1 MELFEFSLYFLLF
14 SLGVS
19 IVTGIRV
26 AARRGLYNSL
36 VGVSIVIIALAT
48 ALTVIGEIYSI
59 AFSRDI
65 ALYLLA
71 LATMGALII
80 SKIIKGEGV

>member
-1 MELFEFSLYFLLF
+1 MYEFALYFLLF

-26 AARRGLYNSL
+26 AARQGLYNSL
-36 VGVSIVIIALAT
+36 VGLSIVIIALAT
-48 ALTVIGEIYSI
+48 ALTIIGKIYDI
-59 AFSRDI
+59 QFSKDI

-71 LATMGALII
+71 LATMGALLI
-80 SKIIKGEGV
+80 SKIIKGEGI

>member
-1 MELFEFSLYFLLF
+1 MYEYALYFLLF

-36 VGVSIVIIALAT
+36 VGVSIVIIAIAT
-48 ALTVIGEIYSI
+48 VLTVLGKIYAIEYSK
-59 AFSRDI
+59 DI
-65 ALYLLA
+65 ALYLLV
-71 LATMGALII
+71 LATMGALLI
-80 SKIIKGEGV
+80 SKIIKGEGI

>member
-1 MELFEFSLYFLLF
+1 MYEFALYFLLF

-26 AARRGLYNSL
+26 AARQGLYNSL

-48 ALTVIGEIYSI
+48 ALTVIGEIYNLQ
-59 AFSRDI
+59 FSRDI
-65 ALYLLA
+65 ALYLLG
-71 LATMGALII
+71 LATMGALLI
-80 SKIIKGEGV
+80 SKIIKGEGI

>member
-1 MELFEFSLYFLLF
+1 MELYEFALYFLLF

-26 AARRGLYNSL
+26 SARRGLYNSL

-48 ALTVIGEIYSI
+48 ALVVIGEIFPI
-59 AFSRDI
+59 QFSRDI

-71 LATMGALII
+71 LATMGALLI
-80 SKIIKGEGV
+80 SKIIKGEGI

>member
-1 MELFEFSLYFLLF
+1 MYEFALYFLLF

-26 AARRGLYNSL
+26 AARQGLYNSL
-36 VGVSIVIIALAT
+36 VGLSIVIIALAT
-48 ALTVIGEIYSI
+48 ALTLIGKIYDI
-59 AFSRDI
+59 QFSKDI

-71 LATMGALII
+71 LATMGALLI
-80 SKIIKGEGV
+80 SKIIKGEGI

>member
-1 MELFEFSLYFLLF
+1 MYEFALYFLLF

-26 AARRGLYNSL
+26 AARQGLYNSL

-48 ALTVIGEIYSI
+48 ALTIIGKIYDI
-59 AFSRDI
+59 QFSKDI

-71 LATMGALII
+71 LATMGALLI
-80 SKIIKGEGV
+80 SKIIKGEGI

>member
-1 MELFEFSLYFLLF
+1 MYEFALYFLLF

-26 AARRGLYNSL
+26 ASRKGLYNSL
-36 VGVSIVIIALAT
+36 VGVSIVIIAIATVLAV
-48 ALTVIGEIYSI
+48 LGEIYDIS
-59 AFSRDI
+59 FSRDI

-71 LATMGALII
+71 LATMGALLI
-80 SKIIKGEGV
+80 SKVIKGEGV

>member
-1 MELFEFSLYFLLF
+1 MYEFALYFLLF

-26 AARRGLYNSL
+26 AARQGLFNSL

-48 ALTVIGEIYSI
+48 ALTVIGEIYSLQ
-59 AFSRDI
+59 FSRDI
-65 ALYLLA
+65 ALYLLG
-71 LATMGALII
+71 LATMGTLLI
-80 SKIIKGEGV
+80 SKIIKGEGI

>member
-1 MELFEFSLYFLLF
+1 MYEYALYFLLF

-26 AARRGLYNSL
+26 AARKGLYNSL
-36 VGVSIVIIALAT
+36 VGVSIVIIAIAT
-48 ALTVIGEIYSI
+48 VLTVLGEIYEIS
-59 AFSRDI
+59 FSRDI

-71 LATMGALII
+71 LATMGALLI
-80 SKIIKGEGV
+80 SKVIKGEGV

>member
-1 MELFEFSLYFLLF
+1 MYEYALYFLLF

-26 AARRGLYNSL
+26 AARKGLYNSL
-36 VGVSIVIIALAT
+36 VGVSIVIIAIATVLAV
-48 ALTVIGEIYSI
+48 LGEIYDIS
-59 AFSRDI
+59 FSRDI

-71 LATMGALII
+71 LATMGALLI
-80 SKIIKGEGV
+80 SKVIKGEGV

>member
-1 MELFEFSLYFLLF
+1 MYEFALYFLLF

-26 AARRGLYNSL
+26 AARKGLYNSL
-36 VGVSIVIIALAT
+36 VGVSIVIIAIAT
-48 ALTVIGEIYSI
+48 VLTVLGEIYEIS
-59 AFSRDI
+59 FSRDI

-71 LATMGALII
+71 LATMGALLI
-80 SKIIKGEGV
+80 SKVIKGEGV

>member
-1 MELFEFSLYFLLF
+1 MYEFALYFLLF

-26 AARRGLYNSL
+26 AARQGLYNSL

-48 ALTVIGEIYSI
+48 ALTLIGKIYDI
-59 AFSRDI
+59 QFSKDI

-71 LATMGALII
+71 LATMGALLI
-80 SKIIKGEGV
+80 SKIIKGEGI

>member
-1 MELFEFSLYFLLF
+1 MYEFALYFLLF

-26 AARRGLYNSL
+26 AARQGLYNSL

-48 ALTVIGEIYSI
+48 ALTVIGEIYSLQ
-59 AFSRDI
+59 FSRDI
-65 ALYLLA
+65 ALYLLG
-71 LATMGALII
+71 LATMGTLLV
-80 SKIIKGEGV
+80 SKIIKGEGI